1 MLTKRTNVLFEEDEY
16 LELVALARARE
27 VTVGH
32 LIRRAVKKA
41 YVGKAKTNRWA
52 KILSEARK
60 ISKGVKISAEE
71 WKEFI
76 NEGRK
81 W

>member
-1 MLTKRTNVLFEEDEY
+1 MLFEEDEY
-16 LELVALARARE
+16 FELVALARAQK

-32 LIRRAVKKA
+32 LIRRAIKKT
-41 YVGKAKTNRWA
+41 YVGKAKTSRWA
-52 KILSEARK
+52 IILSEARK
-60 ISKGVKISAEE
+60 ISKGVKISAKE